1 MGLFG
6 NVFEKKQC
14 SICGKDIGLL
24 GNRKLS
30 DGNMCKNCASLLS
43 PFFSER
49 RASTVEEIKQQLSY
63 REENK
68 AQLQY
73 LNPTVVLGTK
83 MKIYLDEAQKK
94 FIVTRTTDWR
104 SHNPDIISLSQLS
117 DVEVEIEEHK
127 DEVYTKDAEGKRISY
142 NPKKYDI
149 EYEFT
154 VTLVVNSPY
163 FNRISFELTEGNRP
177 KAKLTKDYK
186 DYEKMAAEI
195 RHTLMP
201 EKYELPAEEQK
212 KPEVNTT
219 APATTATAATTWK
232 CPSCGKSNTGKFC
245 SGCGTA
251 KPVDETWKCPSCG
264 TLNKGKFC
272 SGCGKPKV
280 AKWFCPECG
289 KENDGALCSACG
301 TKKPEEIVAT
311 KKTNLSM

>member
-30 DGNMCKNCASLLS
+30 DGNMCKDCASLLS
-43 PFFSER
+43 PFFSDR
-49 RASTVEEIKQQLSY
+49 RASTVEEIKQQLAY

-68 AQLQY
+68 TQLQY

-104 SHNPDIISLSQLS
+104 SHNPDIIDLSQLD
-117 DVEVEIEEHK
+117 DVEIEVEEHK
-127 DEVYTKDAEGKRISY
+127 DEIYTKDAEGKRISY
-142 NPKKYDI
+142 NPKKYEI

-154 VTLVVNSPY
+154 INLVINSPY
-163 FNRISFELTEGNRP
+163 FSNISFELTEGDRP
-177 KAKLTKDYK
+177 KAKLIKAYK
-186 DYEKMAAEI
+186 DYEKMAEEI
-195 RHTLMP
+195 RHTLLP
-201 EKYELPAEEQK
+201 EKYPLPEEGK
-212 KPEVNTT
+212 KPEVTTT
-219 APATTATAATTWK
+219 APVTDKETWT

-245 SGCGTA
+245 VGCGTA
-251 KPVDETWKCPSCG
+251 KPVDESWKCPSCG
-264 TLNKGKFC
+264 TLNTGKFC

-280 AKWFCPECG
+280 VKWFCPECG
-289 KENDGALCSACG
+289 HENEGAFCSACG
-301 TKKPEEIVAT
+301 TKKPEETVVA